1 LDAKS
6 GKLIVNSSEQTNVP
20 NIFALGDLLL
30 GKPELTPVAI
40 RAGRLLAKRLFG
52 GSSELCD
59 YQNVPTTVFTP
70 MEYGSCGLAEED
82 ALAQYGEDVET
93 FLQGFT
99 PLEYTVPQRKDPCFA
114 KLICLKSQNLRVIG
128 IHILGPNAGEIVQGF
143 SIALKLNACKSH
155 FDDLIGIHPTCAE
168 IFTTMTVTRSSGAD
182 FMAAGC

>member
-1 LDAKS
+1 MGRDPCTKDLNLAAAGVTSLDAKS

-99 PLEYTVPQRKDPCFA
+99 PLEYTVSQRDLFFHMMYKFKYKYLWD
-114 KLICLKSQNLRVIG
+114 
-128 IHILGPNAGEIVQGF
+128 
-143 SIALKLNACKSH
+143 
-155 FDDLIGIHPTCAE
+155 FDI
-168 IFTTMTVTRSSGAD
+168 D
-182 FMAAGC
+182 FN